1 MNPSNVY
8 ETLLEELAAGELTDL
23 QRKVFQLLRDNPD
36 GLARFQLVHRIFG
49 YIPVKIDGNTDDRKI
64 RKSIERLRQR
74 LFPIISTSG
83 KPGYR
88 LDTSREAVQK
98 MIRELKSRRDRI
110 DEQIQ
115 AASKFYSIPVVYQPD
130 PSQVEQ
136 LRMAL

>member
-36 GLARFQLVHRIFG
+36 GLDRFQLVHRIFG